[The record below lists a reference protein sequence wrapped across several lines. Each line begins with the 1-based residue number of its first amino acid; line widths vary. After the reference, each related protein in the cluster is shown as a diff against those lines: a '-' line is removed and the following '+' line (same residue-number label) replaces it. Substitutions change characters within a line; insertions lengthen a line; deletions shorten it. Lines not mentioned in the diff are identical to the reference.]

1 MILGRIFRAVPL
13 SASLYCGE
21 AFFFVEAS
29 MALRGPLRV
38 KGGTHLKE
46 RYLDQEQN
54 SLSFFSK
61 KKENKRINW
70 E

>member
-1 MILGRIFRAVPL
+1 
-13 SASLYCGE
+13 
-21 AFFFVEAS
+21 

-38 KGGTHLKE
+38 KGGTLLKE

-61 KKENKRINW
+61 KKENKELIGN
-70 E
+70 ENDYF